1 MRLSLSPASRLA
13 LLAALALGSGAA
25 QATPQYTVQTGQ
37 TGANPQLDIN
47 HSLYWTFVTSAT
59 PTWEIG
65 GGDFV
70 MKRGPSTVESISL
83 SLYLGGQPVQGAA
96 LAVVTLTPS
105 SFTQSYTATD
115 FLFNP
120 VYALQATQ
128 QYTLALT
135 SDAIDAQSKA
145 YFIKGNLT
153 LNFVDSLTCTT
164 NCTPAPA
171 NFTTQPVDP
180 TPVVDVPEPASM
192 ALLGMGLLGLGLSRR
207 VRRPVAA

>member
-1 MRLSLSPASRLA
+1 MRLSLSPVSRLA
-13 LLAALALGSGAA
+13 LLAALTLGAGAA
-25 QATPQYTVQTGQ
+25 QATTYYTVQTGQ
-37 TGANPQLDIN
+37 SGANTQLDVN

-70 MKRGPSTVESISL
+70 MKRGPSTTETISL

-105 SFTQSYTATD
+105 NFTQSYTATD

-120 VYALQATQ
+120 AYALQATQ

-135 SDAIDAQSKA
+135 SNAVDAQSQA

-164 NCTPAPA
+164 NCTAAPA
-171 NFTTQPVDP
+171 SFSSEPVN
-180 TPVVDVPEPASM
+180 PVAVPEPTSM
-192 ALLGMGLLGLGLSRR
+192 ALLGAGLLGLGLSRR
-207 VRRPVAA
+207 RARRASA